1 MDIVEMNNW
10 RECLGIVSA
19 IRLSKSTSNQTS
31 LVTGNGTIRMIFDGE
46 DPFARDDVGI
56 C

>member
-1 MDIVEMNNW
+1 MNDLK
-10 RECLGIVSA
+10 ECLGLVNA
-19 IRLSKSTSNQTS
+19 IHLSKSTSNQTS
-31 LVTGNGTIRMIFDGE
+31 LVTGNGTIMMIFDGE